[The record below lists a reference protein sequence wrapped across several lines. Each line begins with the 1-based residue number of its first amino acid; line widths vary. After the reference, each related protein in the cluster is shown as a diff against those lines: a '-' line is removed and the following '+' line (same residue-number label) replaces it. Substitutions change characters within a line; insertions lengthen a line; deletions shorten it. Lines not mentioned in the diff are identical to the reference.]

1 MIDKKVLYEEILP
14 SVSQPARYVGNE
26 LNSVRRSPKE
36 VEASILLAF
45 PDVYEVGM
53 SYIGFKIL
61 YEIVNNIPEFVAER
75 AFAPW
80 PDMEA
85 QMRLREIPLYG
96 LETYEPAKSFDVIGF
111 TLQYELTY
119 TNVLA
124 MLELAGVPLEA
135 DARHEGDPIVIAGG
149 PCASNPEPMA
159 AFFDLL
165 VTGDGEEAIVDLM
178 SEVARAK
185 REGAKRAD
193 IVNRLA
199 VIDGVYCPRLK
210 NPVSRRV
217 VTDLDEAEFPR
228 KFVVPFLEAV
238 HDRVALEVMRG
249 CTRGCRFCQAG
260 MIYRPVRER
269 GLDNLC
275 SLAKDLVK
283 STGYD
288 EISLLSLSSAD
299 YTQVEELSRKLVQE
313 YADKGVAVSLPSL
326 RVDSFSLELAKEL
339 EKSRRTGLTFAPEAG
354 TQRMRDVINKGVT
367 EEDLMS
373 AAADAFESG
382 WDLIKLYF
390 MIGLPYEEDEDL
402 DGIADLS
409 RRVLELGRNM
419 AGKRNKAGRVRVNV
433 SVSSFVPKP
442 HTPFQWHAQ
451 NSREELMRKQ
461 NYLKERMRVRG
472 LTVSFHNVEASFLEA
487 AFARGGRELAPA
499 IARAAALG
507 CRFDGWSDQFRP
519 DLWAQAFKDVGIDSS
534 AWANKSYA
542 YDEPLP
548 WDHIDMG
555 VSKRFLVREA
565 ERAARAELT
574 PDCRTGACAACG
586 ACADG
591 VKTRLAGEAWR

>member
-1 MIDKKVLYEEILP
+1 MIDKEILYEEILP
-14 SVSQPARYVGNE
+14 QVSQPVRYAGNE
-26 LNSVRRSPKE
+26 LNSVRRNASE
-36 VEASILLAF
+36 AEASIMLAF

-61 YEIVNNIPEFVAER
+61 YEIVNSRPEFVAER

-85 QMRLREIPLYG
+85 LMRLYNLPLYG
-96 LETYEPAKSFDVIGF
+96 LETYASARSFDVIGF

-124 MLELAGVPLEA
+124 MLELAGVPLRA
-135 DARHEGDPIVIAGG
+135 DARTNNDPIVIAGG
-149 PCASNPEPMA
+149 PCASNPEPIA
-159 AFFDLL
+159 AFFDL
-165 VTGDGEEAIVDLM
+165 VVVGDGEEVIMEIM
-178 SEVARAK
+178 SEVARKK
-185 REGAKRAD
+185 REGAERSD
-193 IVNRLA
+193 IVDSLSE
-199 VIDGVYCPRLK
+199 ISGVYCPRQK
-210 NPVSRRV
+210 NPVRRRV

-269 GLDNLC
+269 GLHNLC
-275 SLAKDLVK
+275 SLADDLVK

-299 YTQVEELSRKLVQE
+299 YTQVTELSRRLVE
-313 YADKGVAVSLPSL
+313 EHAKRGVAVSLPSL

-373 AAADAFESG
+373 AAGDAFESG
-382 WDLIKLYF
+382 WDLVKLYF
-390 MIGLPYEEDEDL
+390 MIGLPHETDEDL

-409 RRVLELGRNM
+409 RRVLELGRST
-419 AGKRNKAGRVRVNV
+419 ARKRGKAGRVRVNV

-442 HTPFQWHAQ
+442 HTPFQWYGQ
-451 NSREELMRKQ
+451 NLREELTRKQ
-461 NYLKERMRVRG
+461 NYLKERMRMRG
-472 LTVSFHNVEASFLEA
+472 LSVSFHDVEASFLEA

-499 IARAAALG
+499 IERAMALG
-507 CRFDGWSDQFRP
+507 CRFDGWSDRFRA
-519 DLWAQAFKDVGIDSS
+519 DLWKQAFSEVWVDPSK
-534 AWANKSYA
+534 WANASYSF
-542 YDEPLP
+542 DQRLP

-555 VSKRFLVREA
+555 VSKDFLRREA
-565 ERAARAELT
+565 ERAA
-574 PDCRTGACAACG
+574 
-586 ACADG
+586 
-591 VKTRLAGEAWR
+591 K

>member
-1 MIDKKVLYEEILP
+1 MIDKEILYEEILP
-14 SVSQPARYVGNE
+14 QVSQPVRYAGNE
-26 LNSVRRSPKE
+26 LNSVRRNASE
-36 VEASILLAF
+36 AEASIMLAF

-61 YEIVNNIPEFVAER
+61 YEIVNSRPEFVAER

-85 QMRLREIPLYG
+85 LMRLYNLPLYG
-96 LETYEPAKSFDVIGF
+96 LETYASARSFDVIGF

-124 MLELAGVPLEA
+124 MLELAGVPLRA
-135 DARHEGDPIVIAGG
+135 DARTNNDPIVIAGG

-159 AFFDLL
+159 AFFDL
-165 VTGDGEEAIVDLM
+165 VVVGDGEEVIMEIM
-178 SEVARAK
+178 SEVARKK
-185 REGAKRAD
+185 REGAERAD
-193 IVNRLA
+193 IVDSLSE
-199 VIDGVYCPRLK
+199 ISGVYCPRQK
-210 NPVSRRV
+210 NPVRRRV

-269 GLDNLC
+269 GLHNLC
-275 SLAKDLVK
+275 SLADDLVK

-299 YTQVEELSRKLVQE
+299 YTQVTELSRRLVE
-313 YADKGVAVSLPSL
+313 EHAKRGVAVSLPSL

-373 AAADAFESG
+373 AAGDAFESG
-382 WDLIKLYF
+382 WDLVKLYF
-390 MIGLPYEEDEDL
+390 MIGLPHETDEDL

-409 RRVLELGRNM
+409 RRVLELGRST
-419 AGKRNKAGRVRVNV
+419 ARKRGKAGRVRVNV

-442 HTPFQWHAQ
+442 HTPFQWYGQ
-451 NSREELMRKQ
+451 NLREELTRKQ
-461 NYLKERMRVRG
+461 NYLKERMRMRG
-472 LTVSFHNVEASFLEA
+472 LSVSFHDVEASFLEA

-499 IARAAALG
+499 IERAMALG
-507 CRFDGWSDQFRP
+507 CRFDGWSDRFRA
-519 DLWAQAFKDVGIDSS
+519 DLWKQAFSEVGVDPSK
-534 AWANKSYA
+534 WANASYSF
-542 YDEPLP
+542 DQQLP
-548 WDHIDMG
+548 WDHVDMG
-555 VSKRFLVREA
+555 VSKDFLRREA
-565 ERAARAELT
+565 ERAAKAELT
-574 PDCRTGACAACG
+574 PDCRAGVCTGCG
-586 ACADG
+586 ACTDG
-591 VKTRLAGEAWR
+591 ARTRLAGKAWR

>member
-1 MIDKKVLYEEILP
+1 MIDKEILYEEILP
-14 SVSQPARYVGNE
+14 QVSQPVRYAGNE
-26 LNSVRRSPKE
+26 LNSVRRNASE
-36 VEASILLAF
+36 AEASIMLAF

-61 YEIVNNIPEFVAER
+61 YEIVNSRPEFVAER

-85 QMRLREIPLYG
+85 LMRLYNLPLYG
-96 LETYEPAKSFDVIGF
+96 LETYASARSFDVIGF

-124 MLELAGVPLEA
+124 MLELAGVPLRA
-135 DARHEGDPIVIAGG
+135 DARTNNDPIVIAGG
-149 PCASNPEPMA
+149 PCASNPEPIA
-159 AFFDLL
+159 AFFDL
-165 VTGDGEEAIVDLM
+165 VVVGDGEEVIMEIM
-178 SEVARAK
+178 SEVARKK
-185 REGAKRAD
+185 REGAERSD
-193 IVNRLA
+193 IVDSLSE
-199 VIDGVYCPRLK
+199 ISGVYCPRQK
-210 NPVSRRV
+210 NPVRRRV

-269 GLDNLC
+269 GLHNLC
-275 SLAKDLVK
+275 SLADDLVK
-283 STGYD
+283 STCYD

-299 YTQVEELSRKLVQE
+299 YTQVTELSRRLVE
-313 YADKGVAVSLPSL
+313 EHAKRGVAVSLPSL

-373 AAADAFESG
+373 AAGDAFESG
-382 WDLIKLYF
+382 WDLVKLYF
-390 MIGLPYEEDEDL
+390 MIGLPHETDEDL

-409 RRVLELGRNM
+409 RRVLELGRST
-419 AGKRNKAGRVRVNV
+419 ARKRGKAGRVRVNV

-442 HTPFQWHAQ
+442 HTPFQWYGQ
-451 NSREELMRKQ
+451 NLREELTRKQ
-461 NYLKERMRVRG
+461 NYLKERMRMRG
-472 LTVSFHNVEASFLEA
+472 LSVSFHDVEASFLEA

-499 IARAAALG
+499 IERAMALG
-507 CRFDGWSDQFRP
+507 CRFDGWSDRFRA
-519 DLWAQAFKDVGIDSS
+519 DLWKQAFSEVGVDPSK
-534 AWANKSYA
+534 WANASYSF
-542 YDEPLP
+542 DQQLP
-548 WDHIDMG
+548 WDHVDMG
-555 VSKRFLVREA
+555 VSKDFLRREA
-565 ERAARAELT
+565 ERAAKAELT
-574 PDCRTGACAACG
+574 PDCRAGVCTGCG
-586 ACADG
+586 ACTDG
-591 VKTRLAGEAWR
+591 ARTRLAGKAWR

>member
-1 MIDKKVLYEEILP
+1 MIDKEILYEEILP
-14 SVSQPARYVGNE
+14 QVSQPVRYAGNE
-26 LNSVRRSPKE
+26 LNSVRRNASE
-36 VEASILLAF
+36 AEASIMLAF

-61 YEIVNNIPEFVAER
+61 YEIVNSRPEFVAER

-85 QMRLREIPLYG
+85 LMRLYNLPLYG
-96 LETYEPAKSFDVIGF
+96 LETYASARSFDVIGF

-124 MLELAGVPLEA
+124 MLELAGVPLRA
-135 DARHEGDPIVIAGG
+135 DARTNNDPIVIAGG
-149 PCASNPEPMA
+149 PCASNPEPIA
-159 AFFDLL
+159 AFFDL
-165 VTGDGEEAIVDLM
+165 VVVGDGEEVIMEIM
-178 SEVARAK
+178 SEVARKK
-185 REGAKRAD
+185 REGAERSD
-193 IVNRLA
+193 IVDSLSE
-199 VIDGVYCPRLK
+199 ISGVYCPRQK
-210 NPVSRRV
+210 NPVRRRV

-269 GLDNLC
+269 GLHNLC
-275 SLAKDLVK
+275 SLADDLVK

-299 YTQVEELSRKLVQE
+299 YTQVTELSRRLVE
-313 YADKGVAVSLPSL
+313 EHAKRGVAVSLPSL

-373 AAADAFESG
+373 AAGDAFESG
-382 WDLIKLYF
+382 WDLVKLYF
-390 MIGLPYEEDEDL
+390 MIGLPHETDEDL

-409 RRVLELGRNM
+409 RRVLELGRST
-419 AGKRNKAGRVRVNV
+419 ARKRGKAGRVRVNV

-442 HTPFQWHAQ
+442 HTPFQWYGQ
-451 NSREELMRKQ
+451 NLREELTRKQ
-461 NYLKERMRVRG
+461 NYLKERMRMRG
-472 LTVSFHNVEASFLEA
+472 LSVSFHDVEASFLEA

-499 IARAAALG
+499 IERAMALG
-507 CRFDGWSDQFRP
+507 CRFDGWSDRFRA
-519 DLWAQAFKDVGIDSS
+519 DLWKQAFSEVGVDPSK
-534 AWANKSYA
+534 WANASYSF
-542 YDEPLP
+542 DQQLP
-548 WDHIDMG
+548 WDHVDMG
-555 VSKRFLVREA
+555 VSKDFLRREA
-565 ERAARAELT
+565 ERAAKAELT
-574 PDCRTGACAACG
+574 PDCRAGVCTGCG
-586 ACADG
+586 ACTDG
-591 VKTRLAGEAWR
+591 ARTRLAGKAWR

>member
-1 MIDKKVLYEEILP
+1 MVDKQVLYEEILP
-14 SVSQPARYVGNE
+14 QVSQPVRYVGNE
-26 LNSVRRSPKE
+26 LNSVRRGASE
-36 VEASILLAF
+36 AEASILLAF

-61 YEIVNNIPEFVAER
+61 YEIVNSSPRFVAER

-85 QMRLREIPLYG
+85 QMRLYNLPLYG
-96 LETYEPAKSFDVIGF
+96 LETYSSASSFDVIGF

-124 MLELAGVPLEA
+124 MLDLAGVPLRAEV
-135 DARHEGDPIVIAGG
+135 RTENDPIVIAGG
-149 PCASNPEPMA
+149 PCGSNPEPIA
-159 AFFDLL
+159 AFFDL
-165 VTGDGEEAIVDLM
+165 VVVGDGEEVIVKIM
-178 SEVARAK
+178 SEVARKK
-185 REGAKRAD
+185 REGAERAD
-193 IVNRLA
+193 IVNSLSE
-199 VIDGVYCPRLK
+199 ISGVYCPRHK
-210 NPVSRRV
+210 NPVRRRV
-217 VTDLDEAEFPR
+217 VADLDEAEFPR

-275 SLAKDLVK
+275 SLAEDLVR

-299 YTQVEELSRKLVQE
+299 YTQVTELSRRLVE
-313 YADKGVAVSLPSL
+313 EHAKRGVTVSLPSL
-326 RVDSFSLELAKEL
+326 RVDSFSLELAREL
-339 EKSRRTGLTFAPEAG
+339 EKFRRTGLTFAPEAG

-373 AAADAFESG
+373 AARDAFESG
-382 WDLIKLYF
+382 WDLVKLYF
-390 MIGLPYEEDEDL
+390 MIGLPHETDEDL
-402 DGIADLS
+402 DGIADLC
-409 RRVLELGRNM
+409 RRVLELGRS
-419 AGKRNKAGRVRVNV
+419 AARKRGKAGRVRVNV

-442 HTPFQWHAQ
+442 HTPFQWYGQ
-451 NSREELMRKQ
+451 NSREELARKQ
-461 NYLKERMRVRG
+461 DYLRERMRMRG
-472 LTVSFHNVEASFLEA
+472 LSVSFHDVEASFLEA

-499 IARAAALG
+499 IERAMALG
-507 CRFDGWSDQFRP
+507 CRFDGWSDQFRA
-519 DLWAQAFKDVGIDSS
+519 DLWRQAFEEVGVDPSK
-534 AWANKSYA
+534 WANASY
-542 YDEPLP
+542 DFDQRLP

-555 VSKRFLVREA
+555 VSKDFLRREA
-565 ERAARAELT
+565 ERAAKAELT
-574 PDCRTGACAACG
+574 PDCRTGACTGCG

-591 VKTRLAGEAWR
+591 ARTRLAGGAWR